1 MIQMVETSTLTRT
14 LVPQMARDAGRD
26 ARLVSLQLR
35 AAGGSGVVWIACGP
49 ECELRE
55 DIDGMSLDVTG
66 SDVTSSDATRFEAF
80 CSGVSGDNAG
90 VAVRFVFVPAPAPT
104 TTRLRVSFSPF
115 PPSREGNPEITLE
128 ADIK

>member
-1 MIQMVETSTLTRT
+1 MIQTVETSPLTRT
-14 LVPQMARDAGRD
+14 LVPHMVRDAVRG

-35 AAGGSGVVWIACGP
+35 AAGGSGVVWIPCGP
-49 ECELRE
+49 EGELRE
-55 DIDGMSLDVTG
+55 DIDGMSLDMTG
-66 SDVTSSDATRFEAF
+66 SDATRFEAF
-80 CSGVSGDNAG
+80 CSGISGDNAG

-115 PPSREGNPEITLE
+115 PPSCEGDPEITLV